1 MTIHLP
7 RRESLRALAWR
18 LDSPIALVATFSV
31 AFLIRLWIAPR
42 AGFHDD
48 LSTFRVWAMHLG
60 EVGPHKFYG
69 SIFSDYPPGYLYV
82 LWLIGKLSSSPGY
95 VLLKLP
101 AIVGDLGLAWIAGSF
116 AARIAPTSV
125 RARWPVRTL
134 VAAGVLFN
142 PGVIALSAVW
152 GQVDVVPAVFALWS
166 LFLLFTGPQ
175 SLRREVA
182 AFLLF
187 AVAIAMKPQAGFALP
202 VMLYAL
208 YRRYLRR
215 RSPSKLA
222 VGSLRIAS
230 LGALSLGL
238 WFLSALPFGL
248 GPVELLRFDRQSAS
262 KYPVTSAN
270 AYNIWGAVG
279 FWRSDS
285 HGNSAGW
292 GDLVAVAGVPAFYVG
307 MLAFA
312 AGAVLVLWL
321 AHRAIERGGYEAPI
335 LTAAAAALSL
345 LAFALLTRMHER
357 YMFYSLAVLVPLVF
371 IRPLRLAFVAL
382 SGLFVLNLWWVL
394 AYFNAGASS
403 KHCGLPGPGC
413 FGTHTIFGLTQQKL
427 CSVAVTAIAI
437 ALACFGVRWA
447 AQTKTRA
454 TIVRG

>member
-1 MTIHLP
+1 MTIHLS
-7 RRESLRALAWR
+7 RRESLRVLAWR
-18 LDSPIALVATFSV
+18 LDSPIALVAMFSL

-60 EVGPHKFYG
+60 EVGPYKFYG
-69 SIFSDYPPGYLYV
+69 SIVADYPPGYLYV

-101 AIVGDLGLAWIAGSF
+101 AIVGDLGLALIAGSF

-208 YRRYLRR
+208 YRRYLRQ
-215 RSPSKLA
+215 RSPSELA

-248 GPVELLRFDRQSAS
+248 GPVELLRFDRQSAA

-279 FWRSDS
+279 FWRPDS
-285 HGNSAGW
+285 HGKSAAW
-292 GDLVAVAGVPAFYVG
+292 GELVAVAGVPALYVG
-307 MLAFA
+307 ILALA

-321 AHRAIERGGYEAPI
+321 ADRAIERGGYEAPI

-357 YMFYSLAVLVPLVF
+357 YMFYSLAVLVPLVV

-382 SGLFVLNLWWVL
+382 SGIFVLNLWWVL

-403 KHCGLPGPGC
+403 RHCGLPGPGC
-413 FGTHTIFGLTQQKL
+413 FGTHTIFGPAQQKL

-447 AQTKTRA
+447 ARTKTTA